1 MDTVEKQQRVRQV
14 IAILQQRYGRP
25 VWAPRLPALDELIAC
40 ILSQHT
46 SDRNS
51 LQAFAQLRQRFP
63 TWSAVRDAPVEQVEE
78 AIRCGGLAAQKAPR
92 IQQVLRAISDT
103 VDGEPH
109 LQFLESLSDE
119 QAADWLMRLPG
130 VGPKTAAIVLAFA
143 MGRPVVPVDTHIFRV
158 GWRLGLYPRSVGEAK
173 AHDLLRPLVAPE
185 DAYAY
190 HVLVIR
196 HGREICTARSP
207 RCAICP
213 LASLCPSSGVHASNV
228 SG

>member
-1 MDTVEKQQRVRQV
+1 MDTADKQQRVRAV
-14 IAILQQRYGRP
+14 ISILQQRYGRP

-63 TWSAVRDAPVEQVEE
+63 TWSAVRDAPVEAIED
-78 AIRCGGLAAQKAPR
+78 AIRTGGLAAQKAPR
-92 IQQVLRAISDT
+92 IQQILRAISDT
-103 VDGEPH
+103 VEGEPH
-109 LQFLESLSDE
+109 LRFLEPLSDDE
-119 QAADWLMRLPG
+119 AAAWLMRLPG

-158 GWRLGLYPRSVGEAK
+158 GWRLGLYPKSVGEAK
-173 AHDLLRPLVAPE
+173 AHDWMRPLVAPE

-196 HGREICTARSP
+196 HGREVCTARSP
-207 RCAICP
+207 RCTLCP
-213 LASLCPSSGVHASNV
+213 LASLCPSYDVYTS
-228 SG
+228 